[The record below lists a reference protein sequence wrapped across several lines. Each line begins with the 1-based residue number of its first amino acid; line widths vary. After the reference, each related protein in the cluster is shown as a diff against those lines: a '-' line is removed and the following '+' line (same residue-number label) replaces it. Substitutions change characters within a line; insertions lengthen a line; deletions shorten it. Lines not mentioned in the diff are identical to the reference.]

1 MPTIID
7 NKLWR
12 GMTRM
17 LLWMVGGYVL
27 AAVAFYSYIVATAQD
42 EPQESIATVI
52 EITEWQKAREREE
65 GFRKAA

>member
-1 MPTIID
+1 MKF
-7 NKLWR
+7 NR
-12 GMTRM
+12 GMTKM

-42 EPQESIATVI
+42 EPQESMATVI
-52 EITEWQKAREREE
+52 EITEWQKSREREE

>member
-1 MPTIID
+1 
-7 NKLWR
+7 
-12 GMTRM
+12 M

-42 EPQESIATVI
+42 EPLESAATVI

-65 GFRKAA
+65 GVRKAA